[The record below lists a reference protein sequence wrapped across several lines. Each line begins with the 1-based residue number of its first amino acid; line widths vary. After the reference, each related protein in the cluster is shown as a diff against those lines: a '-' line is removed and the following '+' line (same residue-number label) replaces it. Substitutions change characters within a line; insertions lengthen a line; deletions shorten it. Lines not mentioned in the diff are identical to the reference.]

1 MFNPRQARRS
11 LERYR
16 TKGLDALEREMLAVA
31 SAGKLEGAQV
41 LDIGGGIGMLQ
52 AELVES
58 GAERGEVLEVVSAYE
73 PYARELALEKRL
85 EEQTTFRLGDLLLE
99 PSAAEP
105 ADIVLLNRVVCCS
118 PEGVRLT
125 GIAAGLTRRLLVLSF
140 PRHRLLVRAGIRLM
154 NAWLRLLGRAFR
166 VYAHR
171 PAQLLAAAEAEG
183 LRIVK
188 RGGGR
193 LWEFAALERSS

>member
-1 MFNPRQARRS
+1 MFKPRLARRN

-16 TKGLDALEREMLAVA
+16 TKGLDRLERQMLEAA
-31 SAGKLEGAQV
+31 SERELVGVQV

-58 GAERGEVLEVVSAYE
+58 GAARGEVLELVSAYE
-73 PYARELALEKRL
+73 PYARELAREKGL
-85 EEQTTFRLGDLLLE
+85 EERTAFHVGDLLTD
-99 PSAAEP
+99 PGAAET

-118 PEGVRLT
+118 PDGVRLT
-125 GIAAGLTRRLLVLSF
+125 GVAARLTRRLLVLSF
-140 PRHRLLVRAGIRLM
+140 PRNRLLVRVGVRLM

-183 LRIVK
+183 LRVAS
-188 RGGGR
+188 RGGGH
-193 LWEFAALERSS
+193 LWEFAALERSP